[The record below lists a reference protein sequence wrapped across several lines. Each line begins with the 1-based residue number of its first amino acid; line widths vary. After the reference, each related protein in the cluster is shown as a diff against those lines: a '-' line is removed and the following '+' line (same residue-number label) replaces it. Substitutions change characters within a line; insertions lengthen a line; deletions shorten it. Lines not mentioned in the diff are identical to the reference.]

1 MSAKGNKVENWNNDY
16 SSLGVTYSSKLDTPV
31 SLLTAIQNEFV
42 REDIEAYVSSNR
54 SAKILEVGCGGART
68 SVYLGNVGFSNL
80 TLSDNAEGALRLAQ
94 SNLDSANVSGTV
106 VLDDLFNT
114 KLEKSS
120 FDCIM
125 SFGLLEHFEDLDKL
139 TKCLTEFLK
148 PGGIHIHCVITK
160 KFSTIMLQ
168 DIYMYP
174 FRFLKHLVTGRLE
187 GIFVKSYRDFPH
199 YENSYSYTEYC
210 QSFERSG
217 NRIISCQAAGIL
229 VPFVNIPRPLGSLLV
244 RAFGKI
250 IYKIIRRMDR
260 KTGHLYHVFAPT
272 FYIIASKS

>member
-1 MSAKGNKVENWNNDY
+1 MSAKENKVENWNNDY
-16 SSLGVTYSSKLDTPV
+16 STLGVTYSSKLDTPV
-31 SLLTAIQNEFV
+31 ALLTAIQNQFV
-42 REDIEAYVSSNR
+42 AEDIEKYIPENR

-68 SVYLGNVGFSNL
+68 SVYLGTIGFTNL

-94 SNLDSANVSGTV
+94 ANLDSAKVSGSV

-125 SFGLLEHFEDLDKL
+125 SFGLLEHFDDLDKL
-139 TKCLTEFLK
+139 TKSLTDFLK

-168 DIYMYP
+168 DIFMYP
-174 FRFLKHLVTGRLE
+174 FRFLKRLVTGRLE

-199 YENSYSYTEYC
+199 YENSFSYKEYC

-217 NRIISCQAAGIL
+217 NTIISCQAAGIL
-229 VPFVNIPRPLGSLLV
+229 VPFVNLPRPLGSLLV

-250 IYKIIRRMDR
+250 IYQVIRHLDR
-260 KTGHLYHVFAPT
+260 KTSHLYHIFAPT
-272 FYIIASKS
+272 FYLVARKD

>member
-1 MSAKGNKVENWNNDY
+1 MSTKGNKVENWNNDY

-31 SLLTAIQNEFV
+31 SLLTAIQNAFV
-42 REDIEAYVSSNR
+42 REDIEAYIPLNR

-68 SVYLGNVGFSNL
+68 SVYLGTVGFSNL

-94 SNLDSANVSGTV
+94 ANLDSARVSGTV

-114 KLEKSS
+114 RLEKGS

-139 TKCLTEFLK
+139 TKSLTEFLK

-174 FRFLKHLVTGRLE
+174 FRFLKRLVTGRLD

-217 NRIISCQAAGIL
+217 NTIISCQAAGIL
-229 VPFVNIPRPLGSLLV
+229 VPFVNLPRPLGSLFV

-250 IYKIIRRMDR
+250 IYRVIRRLDR
-260 KTGHLYHVFAPT
+260 KTGHLYHVLAPT
-272 FYIIASKS
+272 FYLVARKN

>member
-16 SSLGVTYSSKLDTPV
+16 SSLEVTYSSKLDSP
-31 SLLTAIQNEFV
+31 SALLTAIQNEFV
-42 REDIEAYVSSNR
+42 REDIETYVTNNR
-54 SAKILEVGCGGART
+54 SANILEVGCGGART
-68 SVYLGNVGFSNL
+68 SVYLGTVGFTNL

-94 SNLDSANVSGTV
+94 ANLDSAKVSATV

-114 KLEKSS
+114 KLEKGS

-139 TKCLTEFLK
+139 TKSLTEFLK
-148 PGGIHIHCVITK
+148 PGGIHLHCVITK

-174 FRFLKHLVTGRLE
+174 FRFLKRLVTGRFD
-187 GIFVKSYRDFPH
+187 GIFSKSYRDFPH

-217 NRIISCQAAGIL
+217 NTVISCQAAGIL
-229 VPFVNIPRPLGSLLV
+229 VPFVNLPRPLGSLFV
-244 RAFGKI
+244 RAFGKT
-250 IYKIIRRMDR
+250 IYRVIRRMDR
-260 KTGHLYHVFAPT
+260 KTGHLYHVLAPT
-272 FYIIASKS
+272 FYLVARKN